1 MRRGMV
7 ARLLWP
13 LSLLFRCIVALRRLG
28 YRKGWFKSV
37 RLPVPVVVVGNIFV
51 GGTGKTPVVI
61 WLVEALKRA
70 GFHPGVISRGYGSS
84 GKIPAEVL
92 HSSKP
97 SETGDEPLLIKK
109 ATDAPTFVC
118 PKRVEAAEA
127 LLKAYPTVNVIISD
141 DGLQHY
147 SLHRDVELAV
157 VGARGLGNGW
167 VLPAGPLRE
176 PPSRLDEVDAIVLN
190 ATEDIVTSSTPRYVA
205 TSGFTNAVNYATGEI
220 VSLDTLSRMQF
231 KKGLKAVAMAGIAVP
246 ERFFSMLKAHGLEVR
261 PIALPD
267 HYDYSKNPFKDCEAD
282 LIFITEKDAVKCRK
296 HADLKNDERIFVVP
310 LETKLDKF
318 LVDFVEKK
326 ITAAAKKSK
335 EAAQQL

>member
-1 MRRGMV
+1 MQV
-7 ARLLWP
+7 QLETFLHKQWD
-13 LSLLFRCIVALRRLG
+13 
-28 YRKGWFKSV
+28 RKGLISWLL
-37 RLPVPVVVVGNIFV
+37 LPASAVFLSMAASRRRKTVPVKVGVPVVVVGNIYV
-51 GGTGKTPVVI
+51 GGTGKTPVTI
-61 WLVEALKRA
+61 ALVKDLKER
-70 GFHPGVISRGYGSS
+70 GWNPGVISRGYR
-84 GKIPAEVL
+84 GKAESPVEVRL
-92 HSSKP
+92 DSNP
-97 SETGDEPLLIKK
+97 DIVGDEPLLIKK

-282 LIFITEKDAVKCRK
+282 LIFITEKDAVK
-296 HADLKNDERIFVVP
+296 
-310 LETKLDKF
+310 
-318 LVDFVEKK
+318 
-326 ITAAAKKSK
+326 
-335 EAAQQL
+335 